1 MRVLL
6 IALLAAISYAQ
17 TDASSGATGSVPAQQ
32 PAANCWPWWCAG
44 DNADSS
50 MCKFWI
56 MQALARGCNP
66 YMGMMQPQFQNFF
79 PNPMFP
85 VGPVMGPGMPIQG
98 FATAPAADTGMPIA
112 PQQVMQAG
120 DTGMPAPP
128 QFNRGMPAFPQM
140 TPQQMAFYYMMRD
153 GDESSVI
160 QQMMQGQ
167 VPQNMDS
174 GKPQPQMPKM
184 PATPMNPMVV
194 DAARMMTGQDIEM
207 PDVERPEQDVE
218 GMPFGM
224 NPFQNQQQ
232 NFGGMGLK
240 LQKEKTADAQEPV
253 AEKKTHHGVHMQTAL
268 KAMHMNDEWTSTGM
282 WFGLSFL
289 FLLLGGFAG
298 YSIMNYL
305 QKRQAMN
312 CWASYGWDVPLTSR
326 TDTV

>member
-1 MRVLL
+1 
-6 IALLAAISYAQ
+6 
-17 TDASSGATGSVPAQQ
+17 
-32 PAANCWPWWCAG
+32 
-44 DNADSS
+44 
-50 MCKFWI
+50 

-66 YMGMMQPQFQNFF
+66 YMGMMQPRFQNFF

-98 FATAPAADTGMPIA
+98 FPTAPTADTGMPTV
-112 PQQVMQAG
+112 PQQMMQDG
-120 DTGMPAPP
+120 DTGMPVPP
-128 QFNRGMPAFPQM
+128 QFNPGMPAFPQM
-140 TPQQMAFYYMMRD
+140 TPQQMAFYYMMKEGDFKMPETPKFNPGMQATSQMNPQQMAFNYMMRD

-174 GKPQPQMPKM
+174 GKSQSQMPKM

-240 LQKEKTADAQEPV
+240 LQKEKTADVQEPV
-253 AEKKTHHGVHMQTAL
+253 AEKKTHHSVHTQTAL

>member
-1 MRVLL
+1 MRLFI
-6 IALLAAISYAQ
+6 IALLFAISYAQ
-17 TDASSGATGSVPAQQ
+17 TDASSGDTGSVPAQQ
-32 PAANCWPWWCAG
+32 TAANCWPWWCAPSPDAMG
-44 DNADSS
+44 DNSDSS

-66 YMGMMQPQFQNFF
+66 YMGMMQPRFQNFF

-98 FATAPAADTGMPIA
+98 FPTAPTADTGMPTV
-112 PQQVMQAG
+112 PQQ
-120 DTGMPAPP
+120 
-128 QFNRGMPAFPQM
+128 
-140 TPQQMAFYYMMRD
+140 MMRD

-174 GKPQPQMPKM
+174 GKSQSQMPKM

-240 LQKEKTADAQEPV
+240 LQKEKTADVQEPV
-253 AEKKTHHGVHMQTAL
+253 AEKKTHHSVHTQTAL